1 MASQLTEEQT
11 AEFKAAFALFD
22 RDHDSVINAADLTA
36 SLKSLGYSASESEV
50 SALIAE
56 AADQKGTVS
65 FTAFMALAAR
75 SFRDIQAEEEM
86 KEAFRIFDKNHDG
99 FITHDE
105 LKETMAAQGDVL
117 SDEDI
122 DELIKE
128 CDVDGD
134 GKLNYEEFAKMM
146 VATLSVVPNHFD
158 MTRSAS
164 AVECHIDPSA
174 FTVGNSG

>member
-1 MASQLTEEQT
+1 MAAQLTEEQT

-22 RDHDSVINAADLTA
+22 RDHDNVINAADLAA
-36 SLKSLGYSASESEV
+36 SLKSLGYSSSESEV

-56 AADQKGTVS
+56 AADQKGSVS
-65 FTAFMALAAR
+65 FAAFMALAAR

-105 LKETMAAQGDVL
+105 LKVTMAAQGDVL

-146 VATLSVVPNHFD
+146 TPPKH
-158 MTRSAS
+158 
-164 AVECHIDPSA
+164 
-174 FTVGNSG
+174 